1 MTPRRFVIVVAV
13 AVAGWVLVGCGGETR
28 ESSAE
33 PEDPAVGS
41 DDEFCESMEHLI
53 VLLAPDGPTSPS
65 DTEATFTE
73 AGGWFEQARR
83 SAPQSVSEEVAA
95 YATAYDNYVHFLAES
110 GWNLDVVFS
119 TDEGHDLAI
128 ETSHTL
134 TVPIV
139 DYTTNECGLSFVVP
153 G

>member
-1 MTPRRFVIVVAV
+1 
-13 AVAGWVLVGCGGETR
+13 
-28 ESSAE
+28 
-33 PEDPAVGS
+33 
-41 DDEFCESMEHLI
+41 MEHLI

-65 DTEATFTE
+65 DTETTFTE

-83 SAPQSVSEEVAA
+83 SAPESISDDVAT
-95 YATAYDNYVHFLAES
+95 YATAYEDYVHFLAES

-119 TDEGHDLAI
+119 TDDGRDLAI

-134 TVPIV
+134 TAPIV
-139 DYTTNECGLSFVVP
+139 DYTTNECGLTFVEP